1 MYMKACKKIARV
13 ARVTAV
19 CLMAGAV
26 LPLHQ
31 GVQAEEEMRLKVDD
45 PRLAKDAERR
55 FGSWVHKG
63 AVESEL
69 DKVFR
74 NVTDLF
80 GSGPKSWV
88 YENSK
93 YGEAHEE
100 TANKLL
106 AKGDVAG
113 AAEELKVAATFYGI
127 ARFPFLHNAAAIEAY
142 KKHDELYLASLR
154 LKGIPVQ
161 EVNIPF
167 EGKELGVHVY
177 AQSVITPSKPAPA
190 VVVSGGIDS
199 WKSEMWPSVEAML
212 AEGFVVLTMDMPGT
226 GASEW
231 TLGPDAERVY
241 SAAVDYLKTRADV
254 NPDQIGVNLRSY
266 GGYFAVK
273 LALLDP
279 DVSAAVNFGG
289 PIQDA
294 YGENNILRLPNY
306 MLSTVGAGFGM
317 SRKDFVKNP
326 DGARAKMKE
335 HVQATTFKKLGLL
348 KPFPDQAP
356 ILSING
362 DDDLLV
368 PVEDTYILSEAGIRQ
383 EIWIYPGGGHTAG
396 KYRAENIPAAARW
409 LKMQLTSTR
418 AFQ

>member
-1 MYMKACKKIARV
+1 MSITSYKSVSRFACV
-13 ARVTAV
+13 LAV
-19 CLMAGAV
+19 GLMVG
-26 LPLHQ
+26 L
-31 GVQAEEEMRLKVDD
+31 GVQAPSAVKAEEEMRLKVDD

-55 FGSWVHKG
+55 FSGWVHKG
-63 AVESEL
+63 AVASEL
-69 DKVFR
+69 DSVYRK
-74 NVTDLF
+74 VTDLF

-93 YGEAHEE
+93 FGEKHEKK
-100 TANKLL
+100 ANELL
-106 AKGDVAG
+106 SKGDVVG

-127 ARFPFLHNAAAIEAY
+127 ARFPFLHSEDTIKAY

-154 LKGIPVQ
+154 LKGIPVK
-161 EVNIPF
+161 EIDIPF
-167 EGKELGVHVY
+167 EGKKLNVHVY
-177 AQSVITPSKPAPA
+177 VQSVIAPSKPAPA

-199 WKSEMWPSVEAML
+199 WKSEMWPTVEAML

-226 GASEW
+226 GASDW
-231 TLGPDAERVY
+231 KLGPDAERVY
-241 SAAVDYLKTRADV
+241 SAAVDYLKTRSDV

-273 LALLDP
+273 LALLDS
-279 DVSAAVNFGG
+279 DVKAAVNFGG

-317 SRKDFVKNP
+317 SRKEFVKDP
-326 DGARAKMKE
+326 DAAREKMKQ
-335 HVQATTFKKLGLL
+335 HVQATTFEKLGLL
-348 KPFPDQAP
+348 KPFPNQGA

-362 DDDLLV
+362 DNDLLV
-368 PVEDTYILSEAGIRQ
+368 PVDDIYLLSKAGIRQ
-383 EIWIYPGGGHTAG
+383 DIWIYPGGGHTGG

-409 LKMQLTSTR
+409 LKMHLTND
-418 AFQ
+418 ALFK